1 MEARRISSGTLRA
14 VDPNSGETES
24 GRMRSRGMQYRRL
37 MLLGTGGMATVHLSL
52 AAGPS
57 GFNRLVVV
65 KAIRDELLDVPE
77 ARAMFLDEARLC
89 ARLNHP
95 NVVQVSEVVDSAA
108 GVMIVMEYLD
118 GRPLSGIFQA
128 GDGFS
133 LTMRLRV
140 VCEILAGLHYVHEL
154 RDFEG
159 EPLGLVHRD
168 VSPHNVFVTFD
179 GRVKLLDF
187 GIAKATYNSEH
198 TRSGVVKGKL
208 TYMPAEQLRGQ
219 PVDRRADIYSVG
231 CILWEAIAGARIWA
245 KRSDKEI
252 MTAVLHGDFPKLSE
266 RVEVDPRLERIV
278 ERAIALEPEAR
289 YTTAEEMRLEL
300 EELLATTTPV
310 STRDIGEF
318 LSVAFAEANKRRHA
332 EIAQLIAALPES
344 SNAPP
349 EIVATEFQA
358 SVTTSHHTSVPVA
371 PPWRKPVWA
380 LVACV
385 LTIAVVLGVPVLW
398 RRGVRNEVALQVA
411 SNAASNAGGNATM
424 ALSVT
429 VVPKTARVSVD
440 GAPPLVGSA
449 LVRLAPGEHIVRAES
464 DGYSSVERHVT
475 LSGDTSI
482 TIELEGQSVPS
493 ASQATASAAPEQ
505 PRKSQVNTG
514 RNHYLKAAPVAA
526 TAARSAE
533 AGSASCSPPYYF
545 VGGIKTFK
553 PECI

>member
-1 MEARRISSGTLRA
+1 
-14 VDPNSGETES
+14 
-24 GRMRSRGMQYRRL
+24 MRSRGMQYRRL

-65 KAIRDELLDVPE
+65 KAMRDELLDVPE

-118 GRPLSGIFQA
+118 GRPLSGIYQA

-198 TRSGVVKGKL
+198 TKSGVVKGKL

-231 CILWEAIAGARIWA
+231 CILWEAIAGTRIWA
-245 KRSDKEI
+245 KRPDKEI
-252 MTAVLHGDFPKLSE
+252 MTAVLRGDFPKLAAQ
-266 RVEVDPRLERIV
+266 VEVDPRLERIV
-278 ERAIALEPEAR
+278 ERAIALDPEQR
-289 YTTAEEMRLEL
+289 YATAEEMRLEL

-318 LSVAFAEANKRRHA
+318 LSVAFAEANKRRHT

-344 SNAPP
+344 TAVIESG
-349 EIVATEFQA
+349 ATEFQA
-358 SVTTSHHTSVPVA
+358 SVTTSHHTSVPVTA
-371 PPWRKPVWA
+371 PWRKRVWVA
-380 LVACV
+380 VACALTLAV
-385 LTIAVVLGVPVLW
+385 LLGAPLLW
-398 RRGVRNEVALQVA
+398 RRGAPEGAPLQATSGAGSGVAF
-411 SNAASNAGGNATM
+411 
-424 ALSVT
+424 SVT
-429 VVPKTARVSVD
+429 VIPKTARVSID
-440 GAPPLVGSA
+440 NASSMVGSA
-449 LVRLAPGEHIVRAES
+449 LVRLSPGEHVVRAES
-464 DGYSSVERHVT
+464 DGYSPVERHVT

-482 TIELEGQSVPS
+482 TIELEALAAPS
-493 ASQATASAAPEQ
+493 ASQASDTVPPEQ
-505 PRKSQVNTG
+505 PRKSQVNIG
-514 RNHYLKAAPVAA
+514 RSQRLKAPSVAA
-526 TAARSAE
+526 TAPHAAE
-533 AGSASCSPPYYF
+533 ASGAGCSPPYYF

>member
-1 MEARRISSGTLRA
+1 MEARRTISGTLRA
-14 VDPNSGETES
+14 VDPGSAEADS

-65 KAIRDELLDVPE
+65 KAIRDELLNVPE

-95 NVVQVSEVVDSAA
+95 NVVQVSEVVDSPQ

-118 GRPLSGIFQA
+118 GRPLSGIYQA

-140 VCEILAGLHYVHEL
+140 VCEVLAGLHYVHEL

-159 EPLGLVHRD
+159 EALGLVHRD

-198 TRSGVVKGKL
+198 TKTGVVKGKL

-219 PVDRRADIYSVG
+219 PVDRRTDIYSVG
-231 CILWEAIAGARIWA
+231 CILWEAIAGTRVWA

-252 MTAVLHGDFPKLSE
+252 MTAVLRGDFPKLSE

-278 ERAIALEPEAR
+278 ERATALEPDQR
-289 YTTAEEMRLEL
+289 YATAEEMRLEL
-300 EELLATTTPV
+300 EELLATTTAV

-332 EIAQLIAALPES
+332 EISQLIAALPES
-344 SNAPP
+344 TAVI
-349 EIVATEFQA
+349 ETGATEFQA
-358 SVTTSHHTSVPVA
+358 SLTNSHHPSISAT
-371 PPWRKPVWA
+371 PPWRKRMW
-380 LVACV
+380 VASACL
-385 LTIAVVLGVPVLW
+385 LTIAVVLGAPWLW
-398 RRGVRNEVALQVA
+398 RRSASQAAPAPSAPAAPTSVAF
-411 SNAASNAGGNATM
+411 SI
-424 ALSVT
+424 T
-429 VVPKTARVSVD
+429 VVPKTARVSID
-440 GAPPLVGSA
+440 GASALEGSA
-449 LVRLAPGEHIVRAES
+449 LVRVAPGEHFVRAVS
-464 DGYSSVERHVT
+464 DGYSPAERRVT

-482 TIELEGQSVPS
+482 TIELE
-493 ASQATASAAPEQ
+493 AAPASSGQTTATTSEQ
-505 PRKSQVNTG
+505 PRKSQVNSG
-514 RNHYLKAAPVAA
+514 RSQRLRASSVAAPVPRAA
-526 TAARSAE
+526 ESSN
-533 AGSASCSPPYYF
+533 AGCSPPYYF